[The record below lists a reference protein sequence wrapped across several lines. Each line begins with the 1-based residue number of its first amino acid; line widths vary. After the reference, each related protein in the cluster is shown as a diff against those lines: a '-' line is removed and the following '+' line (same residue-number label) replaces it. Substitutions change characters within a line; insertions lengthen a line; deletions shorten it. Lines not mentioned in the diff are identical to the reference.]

1 MMNQNI
7 TLINNDIDSSK
18 KYKEFTEL
26 AAKDYDGL
34 TKKIRE
40 EFVSGKEHDLS
51 DYKLDILS
59 EHSLSEYDNNIVSSL
74 LLGLYLP
81 AMLNY
86 LIAAIWGN
94 SNPLFSFIISAI
106 AVFIVM
112 YELKNNKQR
121 KNNLQIKKAVL
132 YLERFEISEG
142 N

>member
-1 MMNQNI
+1 MINQNI

-86 LIAAIWGN
+86 LIAAIWETLILY
-94 SNPLFSFIISAI
+94 SPLLSLPLLFLLLCTS
-106 AVFIVM
+106 
-112 YELKNNKQR
+112 
-121 KNNLQIKKAVL
+121 
-132 YLERFEISEG
+132 
-142 N
+142 